1 MDDSLTAAQ
10 AVQAIVSHIDRCG
23 GEYVD
28 WYVSMSPNPEH
39 ELFTFHLVDP
49 GGQYAYCRCVTFAEA
64 RSAVQHLRDVYRV
77 HVGPTWGSG
86 DALYVYAYKMTTR
99 TRE

>member
-1 MDDSLTAAQ
+1 MDAPLTAAQ
-10 AVQAIVSHIDRCG
+10 AVQAIISHIDRCG
-23 GEYVD
+23 GDYAD

-39 ELFTFHLVDP
+39 ELFTYHLVDP
-49 GGQYAYCRCVTFAEA
+49 HGQYAYCRCVSYLEA
-64 RSAVQHLRDVYRV
+64 RDVVQHLRNIYHV

-86 DALYVYAYKMTTR
+86 DALYVYAYKMSTR